1 MRIRI
6 WTTLC
11 LLPLLTASCSRQ
23 EEPGIKRGPLTV
35 TIGTMPGIAI
45 DSRTALDDD
54 GFSVRWVKGDRIAL
68 WARNSAGEVLLSAV
82 PFALYSFDETY
93 RSAKFTG
100 TVDPMPEDSYTYY
113 ALSPIPASTEGTL
126 GVYSIPAV
134 QDGAFH
140 SDYDIMAAE
149 PVTGRGLVAGD
160 NSDAVSLAF
169 SHKVHLLKIRIP
181 ENRLGEPVTG
191 LRITFPEPVAGTLRV
206 DAADPD
212 AAPLLTDGSNTLT
225 LEFPIPVDAGAIVYA
240 TIAPVMLDATVPV
253 TLTGICQ
260 TGESKSIKI
269 PGKDFAAGHT
279 TPISFTIPEIASI
292 YTKIIFSIDGT
303 GEETL
308 GEKIERF
315 TVTGPEG
322 SDLGDGTNSRSFEV
336 ETGGTY
342 VIRFRDGVP
351 AEIPG
356 ATFTVTYESESAVVS
371 DTFIMP
377 ELTAETTNS
386 IPALTVPYLMY
397 EDFSSIPDFDYGTKS
412 LNSGNGDA
420 IPGLNGWS
428 TFRGKGT
435 AGNSIAI
442 QLYSFFSSA
451 YPSRLDSAPLSGLK
465 PEANVSVKVR
475 FRGGV
480 NNDNNKRDINL
491 IIGNET
497 REGNPN
503 VNESI
508 DNSMTNVTLVYDT
521 AVSWTNIPEEHETTV
536 ANCGPASRIV
546 WKTNTGGKGTG
557 KYEQCYIDEIKVSI
571 VK

>member
-6 WTTLC
+6 WTILC

-23 EEPGIKRGPLTV
+23 EDPGTKGGPLRA
-35 TIGTMPGIAI
+35 TIGAMPGIAI
-45 DSRTALDDD
+45 DSRTALGDD

-82 PFALYSFDETY
+82 PFALYSFNETY

-100 TVDPMPEDSYTYY
+100 TVDPMPEDAYTYY
-113 ALSPIPASTEGTL
+113 ALSPVPASTQGTQ
-126 GVYSIPAV
+126 GIYSIPAV

-140 SDYDIMAAE
+140 SEYDILAAE
-149 PVTGRGLVAGD
+149 PVTGSGLVAGD

-225 LEFPIPVDAGAIVYA
+225 LEFPTPVDAGAVVYA
-240 TIAPVMLDATVPV
+240 TIAPVEFDPTVPV
-253 TLTGICQ
+253 TLTGICE
-260 TGESKSIKI
+260 TGESKSIRI
-269 PGKDFAAGHT
+269 PGKNFAAGHS
-279 TPISFTIPEIASI
+279 TPIAFTIPEIAKV
-292 YTKIIFSIDGT
+292 YTKIALSIAGT

-315 TVTGPEG
+315 TLTGPEG

-342 VIRFRDGVP
+342 EIRFRDGIP

-356 ATFTVTYESESAVVS
+356 ATFTVTYESENAVVS

-377 ELTAETTNS
+377 ELTAETTNTV
-386 IPALTVPYLMY
+386 PAFTVPYLMV
-397 EDFSSIPDFDYGTKS
+397 EDFSKTSSFTGGSSTSASAAGSDMSNSGLTGWVGGQRLKIEAGKCAILKHYNHIGGPYHSRIDTAPFTSIKEGKTVSLKVAFNCDWKKNKS
-412 LNSGNGDA
+412 GSMGIIVGLSTATNLNS
-420 IPGLNGWS
+420 
-428 TFRGKGT
+428 
-435 AGNSIAI
+435 SIANG
-442 QLYSFFSSA
+442 QTVSLANNQSA
-451 YPSRLDSAPLSGLK
+451 S
-465 PEANVSVKVR
+465 
-475 FRGGV
+475 V
-480 NNDNNKRDINL
+480 NNIPSAHEVIITSFARD
-491 IIGNET
+491 G
-497 REGNPN
+497 
-503 VNESI
+503 
-508 DNSMTNVTLVYDT
+508 
-521 AVSWTNIPEEHETTV
+521 
-536 ANCGPASRIV
+536 RIA
-546 WKTNTGGKGTG
+546 WKTSGTNG
-557 KYEQCYIDEIKVSI
+557 TMFNYDEVYLDNIRVSI
-571 VK
+571 AK